1 MTSEP
6 ARPESRRDRV
16 ASADRDGRRGLI
28 GTVRRWTSD
37 RAPGPRVARLAAQG
51 LVLALVAGGTSAF
64 AVMHKAVTVDVDGHE
79 VHVTAFGR
87 TVQDV
92 LKGSGIAVAAGDA
105 VTPAL
110 STVAV
115 NGGDIVVRHGREIEV
130 VMDGQTRTVW
140 TTALTVGEAVQDL
153 GVRDGNAMLSASRS
167 EPLGREPLRVS
178 TEKTIHLVVDG
189 QVIDGISNEP
199 TVRDALRQIGL
210 VLNEGDQVSVPLD
223 ATAVDGLVVLVTRA
237 AQSGDSETQAVPF
250 AEVDV
255 PDPTLS
261 TGARRVQ
268 VAGRA
273 GLEVVTYATKV
284 VGGAVV
290 SRTPIATKTTIEP
303 VTQVIRVG
311 TMPVPSLANV
321 VIAPGSAQ
329 EIGHQL
335 VAARGWGDSEFACL
349 LTLWDRESGWRVD
362 ASNASSGAYGIP
374 QALPGSKM
382 ASVGADW
389 QTNPA
394 TQITWGLNYIAGR
407 YGTPCGA
414 LGHSQASGWY

>member
-1 MTSEP
+1 MTSVPE
-6 ARPESRRDRV
+6 RPESRRDRV
-16 ASADRDGRRGLI
+16 ASADPDGRDGPITAL
-28 GTVRRWTSD
+28 RRWVAG
-37 RAPGPRVARLAAQG
+37 RAPSPRVARLAAQG

-64 AVMHKAVTVDVDGHE
+64 AVMHKAVTVDVDGHD

-92 LKGSGIAVAAGDA
+92 LEGSGITVGAGDA

-110 STVAV
+110 SAVAV
-115 NGGDIVVRHGREIEV
+115 NGSDIVVRHGREIEV
-130 VMDGQTRTVW
+130 VMDGQKRTVW

-153 GVRDGNAMLSASRS
+153 GVRDSTAMLSASRS
-167 EPLGREPLRVS
+167 EPLGRAPLRVS

-189 QVIDGISNEP
+189 QVIDGISSEP
-199 TVRDALRQIGL
+199 TVRDALMQIGL

-237 AQSGDSETQAVPF
+237 AQSGDSVTQAVPF
-250 AEVDV
+250 TEVDL

-261 TGARRVQ
+261 AGTRRVK

-273 GLEVVTYATKV
+273 GLQVVTYSTKV

-290 SRTPIATKTTIEP
+290 SRTPIASKTTIEP

-329 EIGHQL
+329 EVGHQL
-335 VAARGWGDSEFACL
+335 VAARGWDDSEFACL
-349 LTLWDRESGWRVD
+349 ITLWDHESGWRVD
-362 ASNASSGAYGIP
+362 ASNGSSGAYGIP

-414 LGHSQASGWY
+414 LGHWQSAGWY